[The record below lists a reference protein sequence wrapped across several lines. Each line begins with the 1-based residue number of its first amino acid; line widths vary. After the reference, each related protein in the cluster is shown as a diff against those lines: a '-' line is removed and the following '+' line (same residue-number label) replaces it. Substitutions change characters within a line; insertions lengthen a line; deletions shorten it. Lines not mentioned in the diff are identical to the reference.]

1 MAIYSVPANAGNSG
15 GALAGIEHNALFYD
29 GLGEYLTTTAP
40 FLRAGLEAENVM
52 LAVVPEP
59 RLSALRDTMGRDGE
73 GMAFVDANIFYQ
85 HPVRTIKE
93 YDKTVRQFAPR
104 RLRVVAEPIW
114 AGRGAAET
122 VEWARYE
129 SLVNVAFA
137 NSGAHVI
144 CAYDRKVVTPEV
156 IEHARR
162 THPQLIDGPAEYRSR
177 DYREPEVFG
186 ADCDRGGRTPP
197 PEDAE
202 YLPFAGDRD
211 LRAVRAFVRER
222 AVRLGL
228 PEPSVRDMLTA
239 VTEVATNAL
248 RHGTPPMGVRV
259 WSVAG
264 EFVCEVSDHGF
275 WQPGA
280 LTGFVPPESALQTGF
295 GLWTVRLL
303 VDVVRLH
310 TGFDG
315 TFVRLHVHR

>member
-1 MAIYSVPANAGNSG
+1 MD
-15 GALAGIEHNALFYD
+15 IEHNALLYE

-40 FLRAGLEAENVM
+40 YLRAGLEAENVL

-73 GMAFVDANIFYQ
+73 SVVFIDAGVFYQ

-93 YDKTVRQFAPR
+93 YDSTVRQFAPR

-114 AGRGAAET
+114 LGRNPAET

-137 NSGAHVI
+137 TSGAHVI
-144 CAYDRKVVTPEV
+144 CAYDRTVVPPEV

-162 THPQLIDGPAEYRSR
+162 THPQLIDGQAEYRSR
-177 DYREPEVFG
+177 DYREPESFG
-186 ADCDRGGRTPP
+186 ADCDRLPRTPAP
-197 PEDAE
+197 DDAD
-202 YLPFAGDRD
+202 YLPFATERD
-211 LRAVRAFVRER
+211 LQAVREFVRER
-222 AVRLGL
+222 TARRELAAETARGL
-228 PEPSVRDMLTA
+228 LTA

-248 RHGTPPMGVRV
+248 RHGTPPMGIRV
-259 WSVAG
+259 WADAD
-264 EFVCEVSDHGF
+264 ELVCEVSDHGF
-275 WQPGA
+275 WQPGS

-303 VDVVRLH
+303 VDFVRLH
-310 TGFDG
+310 TGWDG
-315 TFVRLHVHR
+315 TFVRLHVRL